1 VDASAKIVLEELS
14 EDECLQLLSDA
25 HVGRL
30 AVVEDG
36 QPLVVPVNFT
46 YTPDGLVVRTD
57 VGTKLE
63 AGGRHLVAFEIDEI
77 DQQSHL
83 GWSVLVQGHGYDVT
97 DTLDEKSGRLR
108 STLVDTWAPGEKAR
122 RMRIDLSKITGRRL
136 RVAAEDEAL
145 EAPSP

>member
-1 VDASAKIVLEELS
+1 
-14 EDECLQLLSDA
+14 
-25 HVGRL
+25 
-30 AVVEDG
+30 
-36 QPLVVPVNFT
+36 
-46 YTPDGLVVRTD
+46 
-57 VGTKLE
+57 
-63 AGGRHLVAFEIDEI
+63 VAFEIDEI

>member
-1 VDASAKIVLEELS
+1 VDASAKVVLDEIP
-14 EDECLQLLSDA
+14 EDECLQLLSEA

-30 AVVEDG
+30 AVVEEG

-46 YTPDGLVVRTD
+46 YTSDGLVVRTD

-63 AGGRHLVAFEIDEI
+63 AGARRLVAFEIDEI

-97 DTLDEKSGRLR
+97 DTLDEKSERLR
-108 STLVDTWAPGEKAR
+108 SAPVDTWAPGDKAR
-122 RMRIDLSKITGRRL
+122 RLRIELAKITGRRL
-136 RVAAEDEAL
+136 RAATDDEAGGA
-145 EAPSP
+145 ESP

>member
-1 VDASAKIVLEELS
+1 VEASAKVVLEEIL
-14 EDECLQLLSDA
+14 EDECLQLLSVA

-30 AVVEDG
+30 AVVDG
-36 QPLVVPVNFT
+36 DQPLVVPVNFS

-77 DQQSHL
+77 DQHSHL

-97 DTLDEKSGRLR
+97 DTLDEKSERLR
-108 STLVDTWAPGEKAR
+108 SAPVDTWAPGEKAR
-122 RMRIDLSKITGRRL
+122 RLRIELAKVTGRRL
-136 RVAAEDEAL
+136 RAATDDEAG
-145 EAPSP
+145 EASSP